1 MDITVIGR
9 GHVGGGLAH
18 RWQKAGHRVTTIGRE
33 GGDASGAD
41 VVVVSVPGQ
50 AIAEALSTVAGLDGQ
65 VTIDT
70 TNLYTER
77 DDTFPS
83 LSHQIK
89 AVVGGPTA
97 KSFST
102 VFASSYD
109 DITTQ
114 RVTPSSLYAAEA
126 GAKDITERL
135 IRDIGFDPL
144 YVGDLDP
151 GARLLENSSAL
162 TRALAAHI
170 GPFFYRYGRP
180 GEL

>member
-1 MDITVIGR
+1 MNITVIGR
-9 GHVGGGLAH
+9 GRVGGGLAR
-18 RWQKAGHRVTTIGRE
+18 RWQRAGHQVTTLGRE
-33 GGDASGAD
+33 GGDAADAD
-41 VVVVSVPGQ
+41 VVAVAVPGG
-50 AIAEALSTVAGLDGQ
+50 AIAEALGKVTGLGGQ
-65 VTIDT
+65 VTIDA
-70 TNLYTER
+70 TNVYGTR
-77 DDTFPS
+77 DESYPS

-89 AVVGGPTA
+89 AVIGGPTA

-102 VFASSYD
+102 VFAAAYD
-109 DITTQ
+109 EIDTQ
-114 RVTPSSLYAAEA
+114 RVTPSNLFAAEP

-135 IRDIGFDPL
+135 IRDAGFDPL

-162 TRALAAHI
+162 TRALAARI

>member
-1 MDITVIGR
+1 MQITVVGR
-9 GHVGGGLAH
+9 GRVGGGLS
-18 RWQKAGHRVTTIGRE
+18 RLWEKAGHRVTTLGRE
-33 GGDASGAD
+33 GGNASGAD
-41 VVVVSVPGQ
+41 VVVVSVPGHV
-50 AIAEALSTVAGLDGQ
+50 IAEALSTITGLDGQ

-77 DDTFPS
+77 DDAHPS
-83 LSHQIK
+83 LSHQVK

-102 VFASSYD
+102 VFAAAYD

-114 RVTPSSLYAAEA
+114 RVTPSSLYAAEP
-126 GAKDITERL
+126 GARDITERL
-135 IRDIGFDPL
+135 IRDAGFDPL

-151 GARLLENSSAL
+151 GARLLEDSAPL
-162 TRALAAHI
+162 TRALAGQI

>member
-1 MDITVIGR
+1 MNITIIGR
-9 GHVGGGLAH
+9 GRVGGGLA
-18 RWQKAGHRVTTIGRE
+18 RMWQKAGHQVTSVGRE

-41 VVVVSVPGQ
+41 VVVVSVPGDV
-50 AIAEALSTVAGLDGQ
+50 IPEALSAVTGLDGQ

-77 DDTFPS
+77 DDTFES
-83 LSHQIK
+83 LSHRIK
-89 AVVGGPTA
+89 AVIGGPTA

-102 VFASSYD
+102 VFASAYD
-109 DITTQ
+109 DIATQ
-114 RVTPSSLYAAEA
+114 RVTPSSLYAAEP

-135 IRDIGFDPL
+135 VRDTGFDPL
-144 YVGDLDP
+144 YVGDLTP

-162 TRALAAHI
+162 TRALAGQI

>member
-1 MDITVIGR
+1 MNITIIGR
-9 GHVGGGLAH
+9 GRVGGGLA
-18 RWQKAGHRVTTIGRE
+18 RMWQRAGHQVTTIGRE

-41 VVVVSVPGQ
+41 VVVVSVPGNV
-50 AIAEALSTVAGLDGQ
+50 ITEALSTVTGLDGQ

-77 DDTFPS
+77 DETFPS
-83 LSHQIK
+83 LSHRIK

-102 VFASSYD
+102 VFASAYD
-109 DITTQ
+109 DIATQ
-114 RVTPSSLYAAEA
+114 RVTPSSLYAAEP
-126 GAKDITERL
+126 GAKDITEQL
-135 IRDIGFDPL
+135 IRDAGLDPL

-162 TRALAAHI
+162 TRALAGQI

>member
-1 MDITVIGR
+1 MNITIIGR
-9 GHVGGGLAH
+9 GRVGGGLA
-18 RWQKAGHRVTTIGRE
+18 RMWQKAGHQVTTIGRE

-41 VVVVSVPGQ
+41 VVVVSVPGNV
-50 AIAEALSTVAGLDGQ
+50 ITEALSTVTGLDGQ

-77 DDTFPS
+77 DETFPS
-83 LSHQIK
+83 LSHRIK

-102 VFASSYD
+102 VFASAYD
-109 DITTQ
+109 DIATQ
-114 RVTPSSLYAAEA
+114 RVTPSSLYAAEP
-126 GAKDITERL
+126 GAKDITEQL
-135 IRDIGFDPL
+135 IRDVGLDPL

-162 TRALAAHI
+162 TRALAGQI